1 MVEPA
6 TEALGGKRFW
16 FPFSLSFADLV
27 VVEVWGVV
35 ETQSPH

>member
-6 TEALGGKRFW
+6 TEALGGKSFLLL
-16 FPFSLSFADLV
+16 FSFSFADLV